1 MSFIRYY
8 LKPMIKHWRT
18 TLKLFSSLA
27 KSEEFEWSEITVDE
41 LFERVN
47 SDQPP
52 LLIDVRSPAEF
63 DGGYGHIPN
72 ARPIPVL
79 ELESNFGD
87 LEPFREKEIVTM
99 CPGGGMSLVAVEILE
114 KAGFKDV
121 KSLKGGTDLWHQRGF
136 PTTVPNIDEKDD
148 SIGQDVDL

>member
-8 LKPMIKHWRT
+8 LKPMIKHWRA
-18 TLKLFSSLA
+18 TLKLLSSLA

-47 SDQPP
+47 SDKPP

-72 ARPIPVL
+72 ARSIPVL
-79 ELESNFGD
+79 ELESNFED

-99 CPGGGMSLVAVEILE
+99 CPGGSMA
-114 KAGFKDV
+114 
-121 KSLKGGTDLWHQRGF
+121 RG
-136 PTTVPNIDEKDD
+136 
-148 SIGQDVDL
+148 

>member
-18 TLKLFSSLA
+18 TWKLLSSYA
-27 KSEEFEWSEITVDE
+27 KSEELEWSEINVDE
-41 LFERVN
+41 LFDRVN

-63 DGGYGHIPN
+63 DGGYGHLPN
-72 ARPIPVL
+72 ALSIPVL
-79 ELESNFGD
+79 ELESNFEE
-87 LEPFREKEIVTM
+87 LEPFKEKEIVTM

-121 KSLKGGTDLWHQRGF
+121 KSLKGGTDLWHKSGY
-136 PTTVPNIDEKDD
+136 PTTKSKIDE
-148 SIGQDVDL
+148 GE

>member
-18 TLKLFSSLA
+18 TWKLLSSYA
-27 KSEEFEWSEITVDE
+27 KSEELEWSEINVDE
-41 LFERVN
+41 LFDRVN

-63 DGGYGHIPN
+63 DGGYGNLPN
-72 ARPIPVL
+72 ALSIPVL
-79 ELESNFGD
+79 ELESNFEE
-87 LEPFREKEIVTM
+87 LEPFKEKEIVTM

-121 KSLKGGTDLWHQRGF
+121 KSLKGGTDLWHKSGY
-136 PTTVPNIDEKDD
+136 PTTKSKIDE
-148 SIGQDVDL
+148 GE

>member
-18 TLKLFSSLA
+18 TWKLLSSYA
-27 KSEEFEWSEITVDE
+27 KSEELEWSEITVDE
-41 LFERVN
+41 LFDRVN

-63 DGGYGHIPN
+63 DGGYGHLPN
-72 ARPIPVL
+72 ALSIPVL
-79 ELESNFGD
+79 ELESNFEE
-87 LEPFREKEIVTM
+87 LEPFKEKEIVTM

-121 KSLKGGTDLWHQRGF
+121 KSLKGGTDLWHKSGY
-136 PTTVPNIDEKDD
+136 PTTKSKIDE
-148 SIGQDVDL
+148 GE